1 MKTTGGKVWV
11 CSEKYLELAADI
23 KPVRR
28 GGGRKS
34 IRRVK
39 VIVKTRKGA
48 CRPLS
53 TTIDRR
59 ETVAIKSKALTPNYN
74 RRKLVCVS
82 V

>member
-1 MKTTGGKVWV
+1 MLGEISRTGGGYKAGQ
-11 CSEKYLELAADI
+11 E
-23 KPVRR
+23 R
-28 GGGRKS
+28 GGRKS